1 MGTILL
7 PSAVAGLVF
16 VVFLLIAMKSISSD
30 KSQRKKAFLGRILQD
45 TKEENELVIDQQANY
60 GQLLKDNTG
69 DASSFPYNLPGIK
82 EICDLLVKAGMWEKR
97 AIFFSAMAAL
107 FIATAL
113 ATHKMGIVSI
123 LIALLV
129 AYLLPRKFLASKIDR
144 RNQKFLDMFPDA
156 VDLIVRS
163 VRSGHPINTAM
174 RMITEN
180 MDSPIRD
187 EFRQVVD
194 EVSYGRTLPEALKRM
209 SARLALQDIDFFVV
223 VLSVQQETGG
233 SLTEVLTNLSSIIR
247 KRKQLRAKIRAMT
260 SEGRATSYILGAIPV
275 VEFGALYYIT
285 PSYLDPLFT
294 TLTGNI
300 ILGIAACLIIASQYV
315 IRIMINIDI

>member
-1 MGTILL
+1 MDNILL
-7 PSAVAGLVF
+7 PAAAAGSVF
-16 VVFLLIAMKSISSD
+16 VICLVAALKLLSSD
-30 KSQRKKAFLGRILQD
+30 ESQRKQALLGRIMQD
-45 TKEENELVIDQQANY
+45 SRDSASTVGQEVSYD
-60 GQLLKDNTG
+60 QLLKYSPG
-69 DASSFPYNLPGIK
+69 DAASFPYNLPGVRQTR
-82 EICDLLVKAGMWEKR
+82 DLLVRSGMWEQR
-97 AIFFSAMAAL
+97 ALVIFFTIAL
-107 FIATAL
+107 FFGTIFALHNLGAIA
-113 ATHKMGIVSI
+113 I
-123 LIALLV
+123 LIGLIL
-129 AYLLPRKFLASKIDR
+129 AYLVPRKYLNSRINK

-187 EFRQVVD
+187 EFKQVTD

-209 SARLALQDIDFFVV
+209 SSRLGLQDVDFFVV

-260 SEGRATSYILGAIPV
+260 SEGRATSYILGGIPV
-275 VEFGALYYIT
+275 VEFCALYYIT

-300 ILGIAACLIIASQYV
+300 ILGAACTLIVISQIV
-315 IRIMINIDI
+315 IRAMIDIDI

>member
-1 MGTILL
+1 
-7 PSAVAGLVF
+7 
-16 VVFLLIAMKSISSD
+16 
-30 KSQRKKAFLGRILQD
+30 
-45 TKEENELVIDQQANY
+45 
-60 GQLLKDNTG
+60 
-69 DASSFPYNLPGIK
+69 
-82 EICDLLVKAGMWEKR
+82 
-97 AIFFSAMAAL
+97 
-107 FIATAL
+107 
-113 ATHKMGIVSI
+113 
-123 LIALLV
+123 
-129 AYLLPRKFLASKIDR
+129 
-144 RNQKFLDMFPDA
+144 MFPDA

-187 EFRQVVD
+187 EFRQVTD

-209 SARLALQDIDFFVV
+209 SARIALQDVDFFVV

-233 SLTEVLTNLSSIIR
+233 SLTEVLTNLSTIIR

-275 VEFGALYYIT
+275 VEFGALYVIT

-294 TLTGNI
+294 TMTGNI
-300 ILGIAACLIIASQYV
+300 ILGAAIGLIITSQYV

>member
-1 MGTILL
+1 MVCLL
-7 PSAVAGLVF
+7 VALK
-16 VVFLLIAMKSISSD
+16 LLSSD
-30 KSQRKKAFLGRILQD
+30 ESQRKQALLGRIMQD
-45 TKEENELVIDQQANY
+45 SKDNAAQMVGQEISYD
-60 GQLLKDNTG
+60 QLLKYNPG
-69 DASSFPYNLPGIK
+69 DKAAFPYNIPGIRQTR
-82 EICDLLVKAGMWEKR
+82 DLLIRSGMWEQR
-97 AIFFSAMAAL
+97 VLFIFSTVAL
-107 FIATAL
+107 FFGVTFML
-113 ATHKMGIVSI
+113 HKMGAISIVI
-123 LIALLV
+123 GLIA
-129 AYLLPRKFLASKIDR
+129 AYLLPRKYLSSRINK

-187 EFRQVVD
+187 EFKQVTD

-209 SARLALQDIDFFVV
+209 SARLNMQDVDFFVV

-260 SEGRATSYILGAIPV
+260 SEGRATSYILGGIPV
-275 VEFGALYYIT
+275 VEFAALYYIT

-294 TLTGNI
+294 TLPGNI
-300 ILGIAACLIIASQYV
+300 ILAAACTLIVISQIV
-315 IRIMINIDI
+315 IRAMINIDI